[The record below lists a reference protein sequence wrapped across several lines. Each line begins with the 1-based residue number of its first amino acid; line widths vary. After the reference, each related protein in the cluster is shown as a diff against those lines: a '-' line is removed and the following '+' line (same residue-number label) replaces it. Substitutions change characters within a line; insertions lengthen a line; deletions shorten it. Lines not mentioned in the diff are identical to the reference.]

1 MSVGHWKSSITDAT
15 STQPTAFRLRQA
27 HTIRIIFA
35 TIQSS
40 AIIIGVISLGLLTIA
55 DINTPFAI
63 RCRDTF
69 RQTKRDTRMRRQAQK
84 ERFSLRVDEGIEK
97 QTVER
102 LPVGH
107 FPTQKFLKIVPS
119 TSSVVTSPPVIS
131 ARWWR
136 HSRKSCATKS
146 PESPDCNPCRTRR
159 TSSSAAESAA

>member
-1 MSVGHWKSSITDAT
+1 MSRPLKNVNNRCDRRAAHGVSP
-15 STQPTAFRLRQA
+15 PTGSHNPDHICNDSVLCNHNWSDKPWPAYYCRHKHSLR
-27 HTIRIIFA
+27 HSMPRHF
-35 TIQSS
+35 
-40 AIIIGVISLGLLTIA
+40 
-55 DINTPFAI
+55 P
-63 RCRDTF
+63 
-69 RQTKRDTRMRRQAQK
+69 TKRDTRMRRQAQK

>member
-1 MSVGHWKSSITDAT
+1 MSRPLKNVNNRCDKRAT
-15 STQPTAFRLRQA
+15 LGVSPPTGSHNPDHIYNDSVLYNHNWSDKLWPAYYCRR
-27 HTIRIIFA
+27 RP
-35 TIQSS
+35 
-40 AIIIGVISLGLLTIA
+40 SLLHSR
-55 DINTPFAI
+55 PRRFP
-63 RCRDTF
+63 
-69 RQTKRDTRMRRQAQK
+69 TKRDTRMRRQAQK

-97 QTVER
+97 QTAER